1 MQALWL
7 TILDFMERFIKAA
20 SSDLLADAVP
30 ESLKNMLLVMET
42 AGIFQEDEN
51 SITPNTNLLWDLTK
65 EKLNVFLPNLMSD
78 LFLDRQS
85 RPPPPN
91 PPKEEPKQDHQLK
104 DAASENQ
111 PMTSPSEVEPAKQE
125 KEDTNT
131 ATITQETPKV
141 DQDVGA
147 DNKTEA
153 EILPPESNKT
163 EEEMELPH
171 SPMDPPVLP
180 ATFFYTEDKA
190 PVPISISSIVI
201 PPPPKI
207 EPMPPPPPGIEP
219 LVLNRQNFQPIQT
232 APVCGTVP
240 LVNPK
245 PVMPTIP
252 HSSTLANSPLSNYFS
267 MSTTLPSSGGNI
279 LTAAFTPTLGSPSN
293 TVFMGSGQGED
304 QGKQEEAKK

>member
-7 TILDFMERFIKAA
+7 TILDFMEKFIKAA

-51 SITPNTNLLWDLTK
+51 NIASNNNLLWDLTK

-78 LFLDRQS
+78 LFLDRQQS
-85 RPPPPN
+85 RPPPP
-91 PPKEEPKQDHQLK
+91 PKEVGPKQDHQRN

-111 PMTSPSEVEPAKQE
+111 PTTTPSVVVAPPVKQE
-125 KEDTNT
+125 KETETNT
-131 ATITQETPKV
+131 TQEIPKV
-141 DQDVGA
+141 DQDARG
-147 DNKTEA
+147 DNKTEP
-153 EILPPESNKT
+153 ELP
-163 EEEMELPH
+163 PH

-180 ATFFYTEDKA
+180 STFFYTAEDKA
-190 PVPISISSIVI
+190 AAPAPISISSIVI

-219 LVLNRQNFQPIQT
+219 LVLRQNFQPIQT

-252 HSSTLANSPLSNYFS
+252 HSTLANNSPLSNYFS
-267 MSTTLPSSGGNI
+267 MSSTTVLPSSGGNI
-279 LTAAFTPTLGSPSN
+279 LTAAFTPTLGSN
-293 TVFMGSGQGED
+293 TVFLGSGHGVD
-304 QGKQEEAKK
+304 QGKQEEANKK

>member
-1 MQALWL
+1 M
-7 TILDFMERFIKAA
+7 TILDFMEKFIKAA

-51 SITPNTNLLWDLTK
+51 NITSNNNLLWDLTK
-65 EKLNVFLPNLMSD
+65 EKLDVFLPNLMSD

-85 RPPPPN
+85 RPPT
-91 PPKEEPKQDHQLK
+91 KEEPKQDHQRK
-104 DAASENQ
+104 DVSENQ
-111 PMTSPSEVEPAKQE
+111 PTPPSVVAPVKPEKVE
-125 KEDTNT
+125 TNNT
-131 ATITQETPKV
+131 TTQEIPKV
-141 DQDVGA
+141 DQDG
-147 DNKTEA
+147 DNNKTE
-153 EILPPESNKT
+153 PEP
-163 EEEMELPH
+163 PH

-180 ATFFYTEDKA
+180 STFFYTEEKA
-190 PVPISISSIVI
+190 PISISSIVI

-219 LVLNRQNFQPIQT
+219 LVLRQNFQPIQT

-245 PVMPTIP
+245 PVMPAIP
-252 HSSTLANSPLSNYFS
+252 HNTLANSPLSNYFS
-267 MSTTLPSSGGNI
+267 MSSTLPASSGNI
-279 LTAAFTPTLGSPSN
+279 LTAAFTPTLGAPSN

-304 QGKQEEAKK
+304 QGKEEDAKK